1 MHKVS
6 GNRRS
11 SLFKGSARRAK
22 GFFHQNIHSPP
33 HQLPFPAF
41 IARHPAIELPVSSYG
56 LEFPGSELPFSSPI
70 VGFPGREL
78 PLGGLIAGKAGSIA
92 RQPAFEA
99 GCRFFIQKSAT
110 PRTRMTLKYLQTAAK
125 AYGFATAFLGFR
137 ANRCCKSL

>member
-22 GFFHQNIHSPP
+22 GFFHQKLHSPP
-33 HQLPFPAF
+33 SQLPFPAF
-41 IARHPAIELPVSSYG
+41 IARHPATELLVPGYG
-56 LEFPGSELPFSSPI
+56 LGFSGSELPLSGPI
-70 VGFPGREL
+70 AGFPSREL
-78 PLGGLIAGKAGSIA
+78 PLGGSIAVKAGSIA

-99 GCRFFIQKSAT
+99 GCSFFIQKSVT

>member
-22 GFFHQNIHSPP
+22 GFFHQKLHSPP
-33 HQLPFPAF
+33 SQLPFPAF
-41 IARHPAIELPVSSYG
+41 IARHPATELLVPGYG
-56 LEFPGSELPFSSPI
+56 LGFSGSELPLSGPI
-70 VGFPGREL
+70 AGFPSREL
-78 PLGGLIAGKAGSIA
+78 PLGGSIAVKAGSIA

-99 GCRFFIQKSAT
+99 GCSFFMQKSAT